1 MNRITVRR
9 RVARPLL
16 GRLGLLGLV
25 GSLLLISLLLAPGS
39 GRIGLQPAQA
49 GTPWQVGVDPTYPP
63 FEMQAVDSGEL
74 TGLDVELMREIGR
87 RSGHPIQ
94 FVALPFSGLIPALQS
109 RNLDAAVSAMTI
121 TAERAQTVDFSRPY
135 FAAGLAIAI
144 REGSPDLVSLNALKG
159 LKVAVQIGSTGA
171 KAVQAVPGVTVVQFD
186 AAPLALQE
194 LINGNVEAY
203 VNDLPATLYAIREA
217 GLQGV
222 RIAGKP
228 LTSDFYGIALPKGS
242 PLVAEINGAL
252 ASMLADGSYNT
263 LYRRWFNQ
271 APPPLPLVAP
281 ALAEGSSDAQL
292 NLRRLGQNLLR
303 GAGVTLALTLLS
315 FGFGLVGACLLAFSQ
330 QGRIGVLR
338 WSSRLYI
345 AFFRGTPMLVQLF
358 LIYFGLPALC
368 RDLGLP
374 FSLDRF
380 VAAVLALSL
389 NVAAYMAET
398 LRGGIESI
406 EASQWDAADALAM
419 NPIERMRFVIFPQ
432 ALRRVLPP
440 LANEGITLIKDTSL
454 AAVIGFDELFREG
467 QLMVATTYRAF
478 EIYIAVAIVY
488 LVMTSTAAAL
498 FKGLER
504 RLSLP
509 A

>member
-1 MNRITVRR
+1 MNRTVGRR
-9 RVARPLL
+9 GTR
-16 GRLGLLGLV
+16 
-25 GSLLLISLLLAPGS
+25 LLLALVVMVGLLLAS
-39 GRIGLQPAQA
+39 GTGIGLRPARA
-49 GTPWQVGVDPTYPP
+49 NTPWQVGVDPTYPP
-63 FEMQAVDSGEL
+63 FEMQAADTGEL

-109 RNLDAAVSAMTI
+109 RNLDAAASAMTI

-135 FAAGLAIAI
+135 FAAGLAIAV
-144 REGSPDLVSLNALKG
+144 RDGSPDLVSLDALKG
-159 LKVAVQIGSTGA
+159 RKVAVQIGSTGA

-217 GLQGV
+217 KLQGV

-228 LTSDFYGIALPKGS
+228 LTADFYGIALPKDS
-242 PLVAEINGAL
+242 PLVAEINRAL
-252 ASMLADGSYNT
+252 DSMLADGSYDS
-263 LYRRWFNQ
+263 LHRRWFNQ
-271 APPPLPLVAP
+271 PAPPLPLVAP
-281 ALAEGSSDAQL
+281 ALAQGSGEAQL
-292 NLRRLGQNLLR
+292 NPRRLGLNLLR
-303 GAGVTLALTLLS
+303 GAGVTLALTVLS
-315 FGFGLVGACLLAFSQ
+315 FGFGLAGACLLAFSQ
-330 QGRIGVLR
+330 LGRVRILR
-338 WSSRLYI
+338 WTSQLYI

-389 NVAAYMAET
+389 NGAAYMAET

-406 EASQWDAADALAM
+406 DASQWDAADALAM

-498 FKGLER
+498 FRGLER
-504 RLSLP
+504 RLSPP

>member
-1 MNRITVRR
+1 MNRTVGRR
-9 RVARPLL
+9 GTR
-16 GRLGLLGLV
+16 
-25 GSLLLISLLLAPGS
+25 LLLALVVMVGLLLAS
-39 GRIGLQPAQA
+39 GTGIGLRPARA
-49 GTPWQVGVDPTYPP
+49 NTPWQVGVDPTYPP
-63 FEMQAVDSGEL
+63 FEMQAADTGEL

-109 RNLDAAVSAMTI
+109 RNLDAAASAMTI

-135 FAAGLAIAI
+135 FAAGLAIAV
-144 REGSPDLVSLNALKG
+144 RDGSPDLVSLDALKG
-159 LKVAVQIGSTGA
+159 RKVAVQIGSTGA

-217 GLQGV
+217 KLQGV

-228 LTSDFYGIALPKGS
+228 LTADFYGIALPKGS
-242 PLVAEINGAL
+242 PLVAEINRAL
-252 ASMLADGSYNT
+252 DSMLADGSYDS
-263 LYRRWFNQ
+263 LHRRWFNQ
-271 APPPLPLVAP
+271 PAPPLPLVAP
-281 ALAEGSSDAQL
+281 ALAQGSGEAQL
-292 NLRRLGQNLLR
+292 NPRRLGLNLLR
-303 GAGVTLALTLLS
+303 GAGVTLALTVLS
-315 FGFGLVGACLLAFSQ
+315 FGFGLAGACLLAFSQ
-330 QGRIGVLR
+330 LGRVRILR
-338 WSSRLYI
+338 WTSQLYI

-389 NVAAYMAET
+389 NGAAYMAET

-406 EASQWDAADALAM
+406 DASQWDAADALAM

-498 FKGLER
+498 FRGLER
-504 RLSLP
+504 RLSPP

>member
-1 MNRITVRR
+1 MNRATVGRR
-9 RVARPLL
+9 AAPWHQRL
-16 GRLGLLGLV
+16 LGLLLLGLLV
-25 GSLLLISLLLAPGS
+25 AALLPGQV
-39 GRIGLQPAQA
+39 RAN
-49 GTPWQVGVDPTYPP
+49 TPWKVGVDPTYPP
-63 FEMQAVDSGEL
+63 FEMQAADTGEL

-109 RNLDAAVSAMTI
+109 RNLDAAASAMTI

-135 FAAGLAIAI
+135 FAAGLAIAV
-144 REGSPDLVSLNALKG
+144 RDGSPDLVSLNALKG
-159 LKVAVQIGSTGA
+159 RKVAVQIGSTGA
-171 KAVQAVPGVTVVQFD
+171 KAVEAVPGVTVVQFD

-228 LTSDFYGIALPKGS
+228 LTADFYGIALPKGS
-242 PLVAEINGAL
+242 PLVAEINRAL
-252 ASMLADGSYNT
+252 GSMLADGSYDT

-271 APPPLPLVAP
+271 PAPPLPLVAP
-281 ALAEGSSDAQL
+281 ALAQGSSEAQL
-292 NLRRLGQNLLR
+292 NPRRLGQNLLR
-303 GAGVTLALTLLS
+303 GAGITLALTVLS

-330 QGRIGVLR
+330 LGRIRVLR
-338 WSSRLYI
+338 WASRLYI

-389 NVAAYMAET
+389 NGAAYMAET

-406 EASQWDAADALAM
+406 ETSQWDAADALAM

-504 RLSLP
+504 RLSP
-509 A
+509 PV

>member
-1 MNRITVRR
+1 MNHHTVGRR
-9 RVARPLL
+9 GTRLV
-16 GRLGLLGLV
+16 LGLLVMV
-25 GSLLLISLLLAPGS
+25 GLLLAAGA
-39 GRIGLQPAQA
+39 GLGLRPARA
-49 GTPWQVGVDPTYPP
+49 NTPWQVGVDPTYPP
-63 FEMQAVDSGEL
+63 FEMQAADTGEL

-87 RSGHPIQ
+87 RSGHPIE

-109 RNLDAAVSAMTI
+109 RSLDAAASAMTI

-135 FAAGLAIAI
+135 FAAGLAIAV
-144 REGSPDLVSLNALKG
+144 RNGSPDLVSLNALKG
-159 LKVAVQIGSTGA
+159 RKVAVQIGSTGA

-242 PLVAEINGAL
+242 PLVAEINRAL
-252 ASMLADGSYNT
+252 DSMIADGSYDT
-263 LYRRWFNQ
+263 LYRRWFDQ
-271 APPPLPLVAP
+271 AAPPLPLVAP
-281 ALAEGSSDAQL
+281 ALAEGSLGAQL

-303 GAGVTLALTLLS
+303 GAGVTLALTVLS
-315 FGFGLVGACLLAFSQ
+315 FSFGLVGACLLAFSQ
-330 QGRIGVLR
+330 LGRIRILR
-338 WSSRLYI
+338 WTSQLYI

-389 NVAAYMAET
+389 NGAAYMAET

-432 ALRRVLPP
+432 ALRRALPP

-504 RLSLP
+504 RLSPP

>member
-1 MNRITVRR
+1 MNRTVGRR
-9 RVARPLL
+9 GTR
-16 GRLGLLGLV
+16 
-25 GSLLLISLLLAPGS
+25 LLLALVVMVGLLLTS
-39 GRIGLQPAQA
+39 GTGIGLRPARA
-49 GTPWQVGVDPTYPP
+49 NTPWQVGVDPTYPP
-63 FEMQAVDSGEL
+63 FEMQAADTGEL

-94 FVALPFSGLIPALQS
+94 FVELPFSGLIPALQS
-109 RNLDAAVSAMTI
+109 RNLDAAASAMTI

-135 FAAGLAIAI
+135 FAAGLAIAV
-144 REGSPDLVSLNALKG
+144 RNGSPDLVSLDALKG
-159 LKVAVQIGSTGA
+159 RKVAVQIGSTGA

-217 GLQGV
+217 KLQGV

-228 LTSDFYGIALPKGS
+228 LTADFYGIALPKGS
-242 PLVAEINGAL
+242 PLVAEINRAL
-252 ASMLADGSYNT
+252 DSMLADGSYDS
-263 LYRRWFNQ
+263 LHRRWFNQ
-271 APPPLPLVAP
+271 PAPPLPLVAP
-281 ALAEGSSDAQL
+281 ALAQGSGEAQL
-292 NLRRLGQNLLR
+292 NPRRLGLNLLR
-303 GAGVTLALTLLS
+303 GAGVTLALTVLS
-315 FGFGLVGACLLAFSQ
+315 FGFGLAGACLLAFSQ
-330 QGRIGVLR
+330 LGRVRIMR
-338 WSSRLYI
+338 WTSQLYI

-389 NVAAYMAET
+389 NGAAYMAET

-406 EASQWDAADALAM
+406 DASQWDAADALAM

-498 FKGLER
+498 FRGLER
-504 RLSLP
+504 RLSPP

>member
-1 MNRITVRR
+1 MNRTVGRR
-9 RVARPLL
+9 
-16 GRLGLLGLV
+16 GTRLLLGLV
-25 GSLLLISLLLAPGS
+25 VMVGLLLAAGA
-39 GRIGLQPAQA
+39 GIGLRPARA
-49 GTPWQVGVDPTYPP
+49 NTPWQVGVDPTYPP
-63 FEMQAVDSGEL
+63 FEMQAADTGEL

-109 RNLDAAVSAMTI
+109 RNLDAAASAMTI

-135 FAAGLAIAI
+135 FAAGLAIAV
-144 REGSPDLVSLNALKG
+144 RDGSPDLVSLDALKG
-159 LKVAVQIGSTGA
+159 RKVAVQIGSTGA

-217 GLQGV
+217 KLQGV

-228 LTSDFYGIALPKGS
+228 LTADFYGIALPKGS
-242 PLVAEINGAL
+242 PLVAEINRAL
-252 ASMLADGSYNT
+252 DSMLADGSYDS
-263 LYRRWFNQ
+263 LHRRWFNQ
-271 APPPLPLVAP
+271 PAPPLPLVAP
-281 ALAEGSSDAQL
+281 ALAQGSDEAQL
-292 NLRRLGQNLLR
+292 NPRRLGLNLLR
-303 GAGVTLALTLLS
+303 GAGVTLALTVLS
-315 FGFGLVGACLLAFSQ
+315 FGFGLAGACLLAFSQ
-330 QGRIGVLR
+330 LGRVRILR
-338 WSSRLYI
+338 WSSQLYI

-389 NVAAYMAET
+389 NGAAYMAET

-488 LVMTSTAAAL
+488 LVLTSTAAAL
-498 FKGLER
+498 FRGLER
-504 RLSLP
+504 RLSPP